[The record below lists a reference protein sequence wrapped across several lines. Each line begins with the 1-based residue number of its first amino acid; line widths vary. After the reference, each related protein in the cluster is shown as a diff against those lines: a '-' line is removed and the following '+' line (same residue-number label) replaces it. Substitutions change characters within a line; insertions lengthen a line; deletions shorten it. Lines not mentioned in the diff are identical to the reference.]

1 MNASSSWTVDH
12 VGIAVTDLDAAIAT
26 YFAQAGTTVTLRER
40 VDSQDVELAFL
51 NTAGAKIEL
60 LAATSPTSPIAKFLN
75 TRGPGLHHICYKV
88 TSITDELQRL
98 SQMGVRLI
106 DSVPRPGAAHSSIAF
121 LHPSSFCG
129 VLTELVEYSNG

>member
-1 MNASSSWTVDH
+1 MNASSPWTVDH

-26 YFAQAGTTVTLRER
+26 YSAQAGTTVTLRER
-40 VDSQDVELAFL
+40 VDSQGVELVFL
-51 NTAGAKIEL
+51 NTPGTKIEL
-60 LAATSPTSPIAKFLN
+60 LAATSPTSAIAKFLN

-106 DSVPRPGAAHSSIAF
+106 DTVPRPGAAHSSIAF

-129 VLTELVEYSNG
+129 VLTELAEYSGS